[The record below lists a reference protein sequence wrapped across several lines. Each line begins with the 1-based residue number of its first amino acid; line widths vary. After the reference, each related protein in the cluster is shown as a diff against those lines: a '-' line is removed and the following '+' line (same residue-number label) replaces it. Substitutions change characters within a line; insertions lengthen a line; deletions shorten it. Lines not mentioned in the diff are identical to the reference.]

1 MVQIELYEQLVT
13 LHNILKKMRQEDESS
28 YSLEIDPVMDL
39 PYPPRIKEQRL
50 QFFKNLV
57 DNFCNENLDELIIAQ
72 SKRGVSNEKTNGK
85 NKNRGT
91 NLRGVSK
98 NGRNN
103 WQILC
108 FEESNKVYLG
118 TVDDIT
124 KATLRSCM
132 TSLASRTRVK
142 RPRPTLAIRPGRSS
156 PSSRLKV

>member
-28 YSLEIDPVMDL
+28 FSLEIDPVMEL

-124 KATLRSCM
+124 KATLLYDIFSIQNK
-132 TSLASRTRVK
+132 S
-142 RPRPTLAIRPGRSS
+142 
-156 PSSRLKV
+156 